1 MVGSSFIDAVSGI
14 VNRGCHNPPC
24 GTGELDGGPERA
36 QNFNDIVQEM
46 KFAFVDVTPVD
57 PVQVVK
63 PPPPPAPMPSSSVD
77 INPSPTG
84 DDEPSA
90 SGGNGEPAAPASITV
105 PQNPPTPPPV
115 SHPAESFLEPETG
128 TSDSSTTGQSSVFRF
143 TCGDGFQD
151 DGSNSFPPSAE
162 VAFDY
167 ELHNS
172 IDTTVMDALKDVKES
187 MLTHLAQKMGCQ
199 EGKRQMQYESD
210 DMFGSIIGMQSN
222 QNDLPD
228 PNASGCIVEVDL
240 DTPTS
245 CTPAAGGFTIYA
257 KQGTFTAE
265 LTDITNAIKQLV
277 QTGMDSG
284 QYETFIVDKAIY
296 IGDREKYTKAQA
308 STPMSITQAEGDEL
322 NNKNFVY
329 AISTLSVACFILLCL
344 LCFAIRRSR
353 QRRDF
358 SEHFALNKWAMDEE
372 EINYQH
378 GMQNGSSINMTA
390 PQAGN
395 YRDYQAQP
403 SQDRPPPAYPRQ
415 MMNQSGSRRNGR
427 RNVFESESDNS
438 YSKVDQQQPSSYD
451 NRSRDNNSYH
461 SGSGRLSDHPV
472 LASQTTNQVVPDYIE
487 GHGEN
492 VSQWD
497 PSVMDHARRPQRS
510 RSAPRFQNNQS
521 RRRTQPQVDRR
532 AMSDNEGMNSSS
544 SDDESIADDV
554 RRNNTQQRRQS
565 APVPPPKRTIQQFP
579 RQQSSSS
586 GREQNNRSMNTFDS
600 STNSSSAM
608 NYEERQKR
616 MAQARARASR
626 RRSNHQQYQ
635 FS

>member
-1 MVGSSFIDAVSGI
+1 
-14 VNRGCHNPPC
+14 
-24 GTGELDGGPERA
+24 
-36 QNFNDIVQEM
+36 
-46 KFAFVDVTPVD
+46 
-57 PVQVVK
+57 
-63 PPPPPAPMPSSSVD
+63 
-77 INPSPTG
+77 
-84 DDEPSA
+84 
-90 SGGNGEPAAPASITV
+90 
-105 PQNPPTPPPV
+105 
-115 SHPAESFLEPETG
+115 
-128 TSDSSTTGQSSVFRF
+128 
-143 TCGDGFQD
+143 
-151 DGSNSFPPSAE
+151 
-162 VAFDY
+162 
-167 ELHNS
+167 
-172 IDTTVMDALKDVKES
+172 
-187 MLTHLAQKMGCQ
+187 
-199 EGKRQMQYESD
+199 
-210 DMFGSIIGMQSN
+210 
-222 QNDLPD
+222 
-228 PNASGCIVEVDL
+228 
-240 DTPTS
+240 
-245 CTPAAGGFTIYA
+245 
-257 KQGTFTAE
+257 
-265 LTDITNAIKQLV
+265 
-277 QTGMDSG
+277 
-284 QYETFIVDKAIY
+284 
-296 IGDREKYTKAQA
+296 
-308 STPMSITQAEGDEL
+308 
-322 NNKNFVY
+322 
-329 AISTLSVACFILLCL
+329 
-344 LCFAIRRSR
+344 
-353 QRRDF
+353 
-358 SEHFALNKWAMDEE
+358 MDEE

-378 GMQNGSSINMTA
+378 GMQNGSSINIMA

-403 SQDRPPPAYPRQ
+403 SQDRPPSAYPRQ
-415 MMNQSGSRRNGR
+415 MMNQSGNRRNGR
-427 RNVFESESDNS
+427 RNVFESEGNDS

-521 RRRTQPQVDRR
+521 RRRMQPQVDRR

-544 SDDESIADDV
+544 SDDDESSADDV